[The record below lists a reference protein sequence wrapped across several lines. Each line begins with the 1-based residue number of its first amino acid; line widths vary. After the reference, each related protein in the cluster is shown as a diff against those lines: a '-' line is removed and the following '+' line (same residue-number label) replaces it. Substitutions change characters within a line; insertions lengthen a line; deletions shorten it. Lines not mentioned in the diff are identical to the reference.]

1 MIDLGKIDEIVTKL
15 SDSLPPG
22 AARLQEDLEQQF
34 RSILQKAFAKME
46 LVTREEFDAQLA
58 TLERM
63 RVKLES
69 LERQLEQLETGE

>member
-58 TLERM
+58 VLERM

-69 LERQLEQLETGE
+69 LERQLEQLETDG

>member
-1 MIDLGKIDEIVTKL
+1 MIVLGKIDEIVTKL